1 MDLIN
6 QAVSTNA
13 LSNRSN
19 RAGTDTASTFI
30 GDGGFLSNPLGA
42 CRPNDPGM
50 RRGFISEK

>member
-6 QAVSTNA
+6 QAVSTTA

-19 RAGTDTASTFI
+19 RAKTDTASTFI
-30 GDGGFLSNPLGA
+30 GDGEFLSNPLVA
-42 CRPNDPGM
+42 CRPNAPGM